1 MSMRVDTHAWT
12 QVYTCARARAHTHTH
27 THTHTDSLPI
37 AGMIGMYHHTG
48 FENCFNF
55 NNISFKTPIESRIIF
70 PALGTGELRHKTVD
84 YVAQAL

>member
-1 MSMRVDTHAWT
+1 
-12 QVYTCARARAHTHTH
+12 
-27 THTHTDSLPI
+27 
-37 AGMIGMYHHTG
+37 MIGMYHHTG